1 MLELGVCMRHRI
13 AAALALLFLAVPSFA
28 AVTGTVMTTDGA
40 PIAGAKLTLLPI
52 ESVASRAA
60 RLVAGSAAPEPLAS
74 ATSDTKGNFSV
85 EASKEALSDLRI
97 EAPGSE
103 PQIVRVER
111 DDDLGAIAL
120 RKAAARMGRVT
131 ANGKAVPN
139 ARVIWWGVQSQIVSM
154 TMTDAEGRYT
164 APDPRGAVGVTV
176 LHPDFAVSEELFLR
190 RIESTTRVMDRTL
203 VAGKPLTGRVVAADG
218 ETPVAKATIVLDGWP
233 LATSADDG
241 TFTIAHARSKWK
253 MILAT
258 SPGSVAMRRSPSGEA
273 VILRMAKAPSLR
285 GTVRDAKT
293 QGPLANA
300 EVRVSLAQESFA
312 WSSALSDAKG
322 NYRLDLPTG
331 AYRLSFIHPAYS
343 PEMTDAS
350 IPAQGLTKDGR
361 VTPLARV
368 AGSVMDEEKRAVAG
382 ASLTPEDVTA
392 EGMRRFFR
400 QQLDVTYSGPDGRF
414 VMRTPGDQD
423 IRVRAVKKGFP
434 EAKSDALHLAPAER
448 KRGVIVT
455 IPSGIAVNGRITDR
469 DGNPL
474 SGVAV
479 TAAESENDGGGPV
492 RRAIFL
498 GAPSDDD
505 QTVRTG
511 SDGTFVIRLREGSYD
526 LSFRREG
533 YAAKTLRAHAVT
545 IGAPPV
551 ETSLEPSVEISGRVV
566 RSGAGI
572 EGVSIF
578 SFSPDQQSTATT
590 GPDGSFTLADLV
602 PGMTRIT
609 LRKEDELIMEQR
621 NITAPGRDVVIELP
635 LGGTISGRVVDKST
649 SKPVTSF
656 QAGISTARSAGGM
669 TMMSPPLLQS
679 FTGDDGS
686 FTLEHVPPGAV
697 NLVVNA
703 PGYATA
709 RKGGLNLE
717 EGKALTDV
725 EVEIDPGVK
734 LVGRVTAP
742 DGSPLSGVSV
752 RPSPQAGG
760 RMSVAMPFEARA
772 TTDAS
777 GEYVL
782 EGQEAGE
789 KTFEFSHSKYVA
801 TRKTTELRG
810 RETRLDVKME
820 GGSKVTGSV
829 VTEDGAT
836 VGEASVEAYSSSG
849 MGRNAK
855 TDAGGNFT
863 MDTLPPGRY
872 TFRATK
878 AGYAQGKV
886 DDVDVQAGAPVRIVL
901 GRGSVVYGH
910 VSGLT
915 EADYAN
921 AEVEAFSS
929 AGHASA
935 AVDSSGNYRMEGAPS
950 GSVRVSGSVSTR
962 DFGSR
967 KTSATTT
974 VQLEPGG
981 SQQVD
986 IEFRT
991 DIAIRGRVTRDGRPL
1006 TGGTVSFFPRG
1017 GGAQTVASVPADE
1030 QGMYVATGLQDGDYS
1045 VSVIDN
1051 QRLTPYQTTYQVHG
1065 SATFDI
1071 DYRTTTLRGRV
1082 FDAETGDP
1090 VENVVVVVRPSTRDG
1105 GFNSRN
1111 GTTDSAGNF
1120 VIDFLP
1126 AGSYTATAEK
1136 DGYGTE
1142 AKNLSVSESSAPDLE
1157 FRLTRSDGIALTV
1170 VDARDGRPV
1179 TPMIVATNAAGQ
1191 VVYEPVFRGGG
1202 SPDVTKMS
1210 LPPGTYTVSVAGNG
1224 YAQQTFTMRS
1234 PSRQTVALT
1243 RGGTLIVVSHASQS
1257 LRLRL
1262 LDTNGVPYMYS
1273 PSRSFR
1279 NWMPLEPNSPS
1290 TYPNI
1295 LAGTYK
1301 LQLLDD
1307 HDTLLKQTQI
1317 TVSEGQTTTVDM

>member
-40 PIAGAKLTLLPI
+40 PIAGAKLTLLPV

-60 RLVAGSAAPEPLAS
+60 RLVAGGAALEPLAS
-74 ATSDTKGNFSV
+74 ATSDAKGNFSV
-85 EASKEALSDLRI
+85 EASKEAVADLRI
-97 EAPGSE
+97 EAAGSE
-103 PQIVRVER
+103 PQILRVER

-120 RKAAARMGRVT
+120 RKAPARTGRVT

-139 ARVIWWGVQSQIVSM
+139 ARVIWWGTQSQILSM
-154 TMTDAEGRYT
+154 ATTDAEGRYT
-164 APDPRGAVGVTV
+164 TADPRNAVSVTV
-176 LHPDFAVSEELFLR
+176 LHPDFAVSEEGFTR
-190 RIESTTRVMDRTL
+190 RVESTTRAMDRTL

-241 TFTIAHARSKWK
+241 TFTIAHARPKWK
-253 MILAT
+253 TILAT
-258 SPGSVAMRRSPSGEA
+258 SPGFVAMRRSTGSEGLT
-273 VILRMAKAPSLR
+273 LRMAKAPALR

-293 QGPLANA
+293 QEPVANA
-300 EVRVSLAQESFA
+300 EVRVALGQENVS
-312 WSSALSDAKG
+312 WSALSDAKG
-322 NYRLDLPTG
+322 NYRFELPTG
-331 AYRLSFIHPAYS
+331 AYRLSFSHPAYS
-343 PEMTDAS
+343 PELTDAS
-350 IPAQGLTKDGR
+350 VAAQGLTKEGR
-361 VTPLARV
+361 ITPLARV

-382 ASLTPEDVTA
+382 ASLTPEDLTA
-392 EGMRRFFR
+392 EGMPRFFR
-400 QQLDVTYSGPDGRF
+400 PQMGVTYSGPDGRF

-479 TAAESENDGGGPV
+479 TAAESENAGGGPV
-492 RRAIFL
+492 RRAMFL

-505 QTVRTG
+505 QAVRTG
-511 SDGTFVIRLREGSYD
+511 SDGTFVIRLREGTYD

-545 IGAPPV
+545 IGARPV
-551 ETSLEPSVEISGRVV
+551 ETSLEPSVEITGRVV

-572 EGVSIF
+572 EGVSIY
-578 SFSPDQQSTATT
+578 SFSPDQQSSAST

-602 PGMTRIT
+602 PGMTRVT
-609 LRKEDELIMEQR
+609 LRKEEELIMEQR

-656 QAGISTARSAGGM
+656 QAGISTARSSGGM

-686 FTLEHVPPGAV
+686 FTLEHVPAGAV

-709 RKGGLNLE
+709 RKGGLTLE

-742 DGSPLSGVSV
+742 DGSPLSGVSI
-752 RPSPQAGG
+752 RPSQQAGG
-760 RMSVAMPFEARA
+760 RMSIAMPFDARA

-829 VTEDGAT
+829 VTDDGAT
-836 VGEASVEAYSSSG
+836 VAEASVEAYSSGG

-872 TFRATK
+872 AFRATK
-878 AGYAQGKV
+878 PGYAQGKV
-886 DDVDVQAGAPVRIVL
+886 EDVDVQSGAPVRIVL

-921 AEVEAFSS
+921 ATVEAFSS

-935 AVDSSGNYRMEGAPS
+935 AVDSSGNYRMDGAPS
-950 GSVRVSGSVSTR
+950 GSVRVNGSVSTR

-967 KTSATTT
+967 KTSAVTT

-981 SQQVD
+981 LQQVD
-986 IEFRT
+986 IEFRS
-991 DIAIRGRVTRDGRPL
+991 DIAIRGRVTRDGRAL

-1017 GGAQTVASVPADE
+1017 AGAQTVASVPADE
-1030 QGMYVATGLQDGDYS
+1030 QGMYVATGLQDGDYT
-1045 VSVIDN
+1045 VSVVDN

-1090 VENVVVVVRPSTRDG
+1090 VENVVVVVRPSTSQG

-1126 AGSYTATAEK
+1126 AGSYTATTEK

-1142 AKNLSVSESSAPDLE
+1142 ARSLSVSESSAPDLE
-1157 FRLTRSDGIALTV
+1157 FRLTRSDGIVLTV

-1191 VVYEPVFRGGG
+1191 VVYDPVFRGGG
-1202 SPDVTKMS
+1202 SSDATKLS

-1224 YAQQTFTMRS
+1224 YAQQTFTLRS

-1243 RGGTLIVVSHASQS
+1243 RGGTLIVVSHASQP

-1301 LQLLDD
+1301 LQVLDD
-1307 HDTLLKQTQI
+1307 RDTILKQTQV
-1317 TVSEGQTTTVDM
+1317 TVSEGQTTTVDI